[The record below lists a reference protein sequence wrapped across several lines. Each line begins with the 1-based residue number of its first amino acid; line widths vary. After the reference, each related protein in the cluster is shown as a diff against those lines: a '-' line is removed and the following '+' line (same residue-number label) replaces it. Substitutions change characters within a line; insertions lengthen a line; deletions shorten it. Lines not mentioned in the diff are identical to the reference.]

1 MEQIRPLASLSKDEL
16 IARIE
21 QYIVVQDLRD
31 VEIRELHET
40 IDRLRGE
47 LGQVRQQMEAIGA
60 GGVSAQRITGEA
72 S

>member
-21 QYIVVQDLRD
+21 QHIVVQDLRD

-40 IDRLRGE
+40 IDQLRNQ
-47 LGQVRQQMEAIGA
+47 LDQARNQMDAIGA
-60 GGVSAQRITGEA
+60 GVVSAQRITGDA